1 MYKFSELLQFK
12 MEQEEDLEFN
22 DDSEEDFEEEYE
34 DEMDEEGEDQM
45 PSSRIGIRRTVSG
58 AREERKAI
66 SRGDHAPTVE
76 GLVVPG
82 IAVKAE
88 AEIEALYAL

>member
-1 MYKFSELLQFK
+1 
-12 MEQEEDLEFN
+12 
-22 DDSEEDFEEEYE
+22 
-34 DEMDEEGEDQM
+34 M
-45 PSSRIGIRRTVSG
+45 PSQRIGMRRTVSG

-66 SRGDHAPTVE
+66 SKGDHAPTVE